1 MFFRIFASALF
12 AGVLAGLF
20 VAVLQ
25 QYTTVPIIVAA
36 ESYEGTGAPAS
47 ATTGSHDHGS
57 HDHGSDGHGAHDH
70 GEGWAPDDGFE
81 RIFYTTL
88 SSLVIA
94 AGWGFLL
101 VALMA
106 LSGRELSGR
115 EGLLWGIAG
124 FVAAGLAPGMGLPPE
139 VPGSLAANTSDR
151 QIWWVATIAV
161 SAAGLWLLLLG
172 RTAIWQGVGILLL
185 IAPHAVGAPQPD
197 RFGGPVPPEIAAH
210 FVAASLAVQACF
222 WALLGWLAGTSWNW
236 LERRE
241 AAA

>member
-20 VAVLQ
+20 VSLLQ

-36 ESYEGTGAPAS
+36 ESYEGGGEASLPSAGTGEQTAHDQ
-47 ATTGSHDHGS
+47 GSEE
-57 HDHGSDGHGAHDH
+57 HGAHDH
-70 GEGWAPDDGFE
+70 GEGWAPEEGFE

-88 SSLVIA
+88 SSIVIA

-106 LSGRELSGR
+106 LSGRELTGR
-115 EGLLWGIAG
+115 EGLAWGIAG
-124 FVAAGLAPGMGLPPE
+124 FVAAGLAPGLGLPPE
-139 VPGSLAANTSDR
+139 VPGSLAAETSDR
-151 QIWWVATIAV
+151 QIWWVATIAA

-172 RTAIWQGVGILLL
+172 KSALLQGLGILLL